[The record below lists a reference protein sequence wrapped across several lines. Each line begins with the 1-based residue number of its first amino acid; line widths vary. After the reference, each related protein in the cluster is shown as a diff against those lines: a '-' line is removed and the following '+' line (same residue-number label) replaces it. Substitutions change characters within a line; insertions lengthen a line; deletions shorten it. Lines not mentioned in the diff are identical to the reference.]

1 MEYIN
6 RAERIISINKLL
18 HGPDQYDLTNNRIEF
33 FLTLSSNSELITIS
47 LQLWK
52 IVHLIQ
58 IVTKAQDM
66 PLLGT
71 TAHFWYSVDIL

>member
-1 MEYIN
+1 MKYIN
-6 RAERIISINKLL
+6 REEGIMSINKLL
-18 HGPDQYDLTNNRIEF
+18 HGPDQYDSTHERIEF
-33 FLTLSSNSELITIS
+33 FLTVSSNSELITIS
-47 LQLWK
+47 FQLWK

-58 IVTKAQDM
+58 IVAKAQDM